1 MFEYICEFIS
11 RYLYIDKMHIYIEI
25 PQIFY
30 SLRHKSG
37 SWAMNNFYLINV
49 YLVTIMLNTV
59 LVSEDIGGRYD
70 F

>member
-1 MFEYICEFIS
+1 
-11 RYLYIDKMHIYIEI
+11 
-25 PQIFY
+25 
-30 SLRHKSG
+30 
-37 SWAMNNFYLINV
+37 MNNFYLINV